1 MRRISICLL
10 ENTGL
15 TGVRQAGNREEEK
28 YHDRQIRTEKNHN
41 SQKITNGKWDFM
53 TLI

>member
-15 TGVRQAGNREEEK
+15 AGVRQAGNREEDK
-28 YHDRQIRTEKNHN
+28 DHDRQIRTEK
-41 SQKITNGKWDFM
+41 ITIAKRLQMENG
-53 TLI
+53 I